1 MFYQYI
7 PENFVFS
14 IISHLQC
21 LKTYLS
27 ARTLTQLNVIVTA
40 LLAMTGRVTMLGISR
55 WAGEGGSYRT
65 VQRFFNTPIAWAQV
79 HWCLIRHCFLS
90 SDDVFIMAGD
100 ETVVTKSGKITHGID
115 RFFSSLYEKVV
126 PGLSFFTFSL
136 ISTKHRTSFP
146 LMIQQ
151 IVRSEEKTTCS
162 EALSSKEKSKED
174 QNKSELKKK
183 NSRGRPKGSKNK
195 NKEDVDLSPY
205 LCFIQSMLNKVLQII
220 GNCNIINYIVFDGAF
235 GNNNAMQMVKQC
247 RKHLIS
253 KLHRN
258 SALYFPYSGKYSARG
273 RRKKYGH
280 RVDYDNIPEE
290 YLKETTI
297 DGSIQTKIYQMT
309 LLHKLFSQQL
319 NIVIIVKM
327 NLKTHAKSHVIL
339 FSSDLD
345 LPYGKLIDYYSLRF
359 QIEFNFRDAKQY
371 WGLEDFMNV
380 KKTPVTNAVNLA
392 FFMVNLSRALIDE
405 VREHNPLFGVQD
417 LKAYF
422 RAGKYLY
429 ETLKLIPEKPD
440 PILIQQMFT
449 QITKIG
455 SINTP

>member
-1 MFYQYI
+1 MY
-7 PENFVFS
+7 N
-14 IISHLQC
+14 IISYLQC

-27 ARTLTQLNVIVTA
+27 AKTLAQLNVIVTA

-65 VQRFFNTPIAWAQV
+65 VQRFFNTPVAWAKV
-79 HWCLIRHCFLS
+79 HWCLIHHCFLS
-90 SDDVFIMAGD
+90 SDDVFIIAGD

-136 ISTKHRTSFP
+136 ISTKNRTSFP

-151 IVRSEEKTTCS
+151 IVRFEEKTICP
-162 EALSSKEKSKED
+162 EDLSSKEHSKED
-174 QNKSELKKK
+174 QNKSKPKKK
-183 NSRGRPKGSKNK
+183 ISAGRPKGSKNK
-195 NKEDVDLSPY
+195 NKENVDLSPY
-205 LCFIQSMLNKVLQII
+205 LCFIQSMLKKVLQII
-220 GNCNIINYIVFDGAF
+220 GNCTILPYIVLDGAF
-235 GNNNAMQMVKQC
+235 GNNNALKMVKQC
-247 RKHLIS
+247 GKHLIS

-258 SALYFPYSGKYSARG
+258 SALYFPYAGKYSGSGA
-273 RRKKYGH
+273 RKKYGD
-280 RVDYDNIPEE
+280 RLNYDNIPEE
-290 YLKETTI
+290 YLKETTNE
-297 DGSIQTKIYQMT
+297 GSVQTEIYQMT
-309 LLHKLFSQQL
+309 LLHKLFAQQL
-319 NIVIIVKM
+319 NVVIIVKI
-327 NLKTHAKSHVIL
+327 NLKTHARSHVIL

-345 LPYGKLIDYYSLRF
+345 LSYGKLVDYYSLRF

-380 KKTPVTNAVNLA
+380 KETPVTNAVNLA
-392 FFMVNLSRALIDE
+392 FFMVNISHALIDE
-405 VREHNPLFGVQD
+405 VRKHNPFFGVQD

-422 RAGKYLY
+422 RASKYLY

-440 PILIQQMFT
+440 PILIQQMFA

>member
-1 MFYQYI
+1 MF
-7 PENFVFS
+7 N
-14 IISHLQC
+14 IISRLQC
-21 LKTYLS
+21 LKTCLS
-27 ARTLTQLNVIVTA
+27 STAISQLNAIVTA

-65 VQRFFNTPIAWAQV
+65 VQRFFNTPIAWAKV

-90 SDDVFIMAGD
+90 SDDVFIIAGD
-100 ETVVTKSGKITHGID
+100 ETVVTKSGKITYGIN
-115 RFFSSLYEKVV
+115 RFFSSLYDKVV

-151 IVRSEEKTTCS
+151 IDRSEEKTTC
-162 EALSSKEKSKED
+162 KED
-174 QNKSELKKK
+174 LSFTENCKENQNKSKTKKK
-183 NSRGRPKGSKNK
+183 IRPGRPKGSKNK
-195 NKEDVDLSPY
+195 NKESINLSPY
-205 LCFIQSMLNKVLQII
+205 LCFIQSMLKKVLHMI
-220 GNCNIINYIVFDGAF
+220 GNCIILTYIVLDGEF
-235 GNNNAMQMVKQC
+235 GNNNALQMIRQC
-247 RKHLIS
+247 EMHLIS

-258 SALYFPYSGKYSARG
+258 SALYFPYSGKYSGRG
-273 RRKKYGH
+273 KRKKYGD
-280 RVDYDNIPEE
+280 RLNYDNIPKE
-290 YLKETTI
+290 YLKETTCEK
-297 DGSIQTKIYQMT
+297 SIQTEIYQMT
-309 LLHKLFSQQL
+309 LLHKLFAKQL
-319 NIVIIVKM
+319 NVVIIVKT
-327 NLKTHAKSHVIL
+327 NLKTHARSHVIL

-380 KKTPVTNAVNLA
+380 KKTPVNNAVNLA
-392 FFMVNLSRALIDE
+392 FFMVNLSHDLINK
-405 VREHNPLFGVQD
+405 VHKNNPLFGVQD

-422 RAGKYLY
+422 RAGKYLD

-440 PILIQQMFT
+440 PILIQQIFA

-455 SINTP
+455 GINTP

>member
-1 MFYQYI
+1 MF
-7 PENFVFS
+7 N
-14 IISHLQC
+14 IISYLQC
-21 LKTYLS
+21 LKIYLS
-27 ARTLTQLNVIVTA
+27 ARTLAQLNVIVTA

-55 WAGEGGSYRT
+55 WTGEGGSYRT
-65 VQRFFNTPIAWAQV
+65 VQRFFNTPIAWVKV

-90 SDDVFIMAGD
+90 SDDVFIIAGD
-100 ETVVTKSGKITHGID
+100 ETVVTKSGKTTHGID

-126 PGLSFFTFSL
+126 PGLSFFTISL
-136 ISTKHRTSFP
+136 ISTKNRTSFP

-151 IVRSEEKTTCS
+151 IVRSEEKTKCT
-162 EALSSKEKSKED
+162 EDLSSTKNSKGD
-174 QNKSELKKK
+174 QNKSEPKKK
-183 NSRGRPKGSKNK
+183 NGPGRPKGSRNK
-195 NKEDVDLSPY
+195 NKEDVYLSPY

-220 GNCNIINYIVFDGAF
+220 GNCTILNYIVFDGAF
-235 GNNNAMQMVKQC
+235 GNNNALQMVKQC

-258 SALYFPYSGKYSARG
+258 SALYFPYSGKYSGRG
-273 RRKKYGH
+273 RRKKYGS

-290 YLKETTI
+290 YLKETTNE
-297 DGSIQTKIYQMT
+297 GSIQTKIYQMT
-309 LLHKLFSQQL
+309 LLHKLFAQQL

-327 NLKTHAKSHVIL
+327 NLKTHARSHVIL

-405 VREHNPLFGVQD
+405 VREHNPFFGVQD

-440 PILIQQMFT
+440 PILIQQMFA

>member
-1 MFYQYI
+1 MF
-7 PENFVFS
+7 N
-14 IISHLQC
+14 IISRLQC
-21 LKTYLS
+21 LKTCLS
-27 ARTLTQLNVIVTA
+27 STAISQLNVIVTA

-65 VQRFFNTPIAWAQV
+65 VQRFFNTPIAWVKV

-90 SDDVFIMAGD
+90 PDDVFIMAGD

-115 RFFSSLYEKVV
+115 RFFSSIYEKVV

-136 ISTKHRTSFP
+136 ISTKHRASFP
-146 LMIQQ
+146 IMIQQ
-151 IVRSEEKTTCS
+151 NIRSEEKTICT
-162 EALSSKEKSKED
+162 EDLSSTEHSKED
-174 QNKSELKKK
+174 QNRNGPKKK
-183 NSRGRPKGSKNK
+183 IGRGRPKGSKDK
-195 NKEDVDLSPY
+195 NKENVDLSPY
-205 LCFIQSMLNKVLQII
+205 LCFIQSMLKKVLLII
-220 GNCNIINYIVFDGAF
+220 GNRTILTYMVLDGAF
-235 GNNNAMQMVKQC
+235 GNNNAFQTVKQC
-247 RKHLIS
+247 GLHLIS

-258 SALYFPYSGKYSARG
+258 SALYFPYSGKYSGRG
-273 RRKKYGH
+273 RMKKYGD
-280 RVDYDNIPEE
+280 RVDYDNIPKD
-290 YLKETTI
+290 YLKETTCEE
-297 DGSIQTKIYQMT
+297 SIQTETYQMT
-309 LLHKLFSQQL
+309 LLHKLFAQKL
-319 NIVIIVKM
+319 NVVIIVKT
-327 NLKTHAKSHVIL
+327 NLRTLARSHVIL

-380 KKTPVTNAVNLA
+380 KETPITNAANLA
-392 FFMVNLSRALIDE
+392 FFMVNISHALIDE
-405 VREHNPLFGVQD
+405 IRKHNPLFGIQD

-440 PILIQQMFT
+440 PILIQQLFAE
-449 QITKIG
+449 ITKIG

>member
-1 MFYQYI
+1 MF
-7 PENFVFS
+7 N
-14 IISHLQC
+14 IISYLQC

-79 HWCLIRHCFLS
+79 HWSLIRHCFLS

-162 EALSSKEKSKED
+162 EDLSYAGKSKEN
-174 QNKSELKKK
+174 QNKGKLKKK

-220 GNCNIINYIVFDGAF
+220 GNCTILNYIVFDGAF

-258 SALYFPYSGKYSARG
+258 SALYFPYSGKYSGRG
-273 RRKKYGH
+273 RRKKYGSK
-280 RVDYDNIPEE
+280 VDYDNIPEE
-290 YLKETTI
+290 YLKETTNE
-297 DGSIQTKIYQMT
+297 GSIQTKIYQMT
-309 LLHKLFSQQL
+309 LLHKLFAQQL

-327 NLKTHAKSHVIL
+327 NLKTHARSHVIL

-380 KKTPVTNAVNLA
+380 KETPVTNAVNLA
-392 FFMVNLSRALIDE
+392 FFMVNLSRALINE
-405 VREHNPLFGVQD
+405 VREHNPFFGIQD

-422 RAGKYLY
+422 RASKYLH
-429 ETLKLIPEKPD
+429 ETLKLISEEPD

>member
-1 MFYQYI
+1 MF
-7 PENFVFS
+7 N
-14 IISHLQC
+14 IISYLQC

-27 ARTLTQLNVIVTA
+27 ARTLSQLNVIVTA

-65 VQRFFNTPIAWAQV
+65 VQRFFNTPIAWVKV
-79 HWCLIRHCFLS
+79 HWCLIRHFFLS
-90 SDDVFIMAGD
+90 SDDVFIIAGD

-136 ISTKHRTSFP
+136 ISTKHRASFP

-151 IVRSEEKTTCS
+151 IIRSEEKTMCT
-162 EALSSKEKSKED
+162 EDLSSAEHSKED
-174 QNKSELKKK
+174 QNKNKPKKK
-183 NSRGRPKGSKNK
+183 IGRGRPKGSRNK
-195 NKEDVDLSPY
+195 NKENVDLPPY
-205 LCFIQSMLNKVLQII
+205 LCFIQSMLKKVLLII
-220 GNCNIINYIVFDGAF
+220 GNGTILTYVVLDGAF
-235 GNNNAMQMVKQC
+235 GNNNALQTVKQC
-247 RKHLIS
+247 GMHLIS

-258 SALYFPYSGKYSARG
+258 SVLYFPYSGKYSGRG
-273 RRKKYGH
+273 RRKKYGN
-280 RVDYDNIPEE
+280 RVDYDYIPEE
-290 YLKETTI
+290 YLKETTNE
-297 DGSIQTKIYQMT
+297 GAIQTKIYQMT

-319 NIVIIVKM
+319 NIVVIVKM

-380 KKTPVTNAVNLA
+380 KKTPVNNAVNLA
-392 FFMVNLSRALIDE
+392 FFMVNISHALIDE

-429 ETLKLIPEKPD
+429 ETIKLIPEKPD
-440 PILIQQMFT
+440 PILIQQMFAE
-449 QITKIG
+449 ITKIG